1 MSIILICGLN
11 GSGKTTLGREL
22 ANVLGYS
29 FLNDEDYYFLESDI
43 PFSKSRSD
51 EESRAFVLSYLRQ
64 NKNCV
69 IVASRGDLG
78 VAINS
83 MYDVVVCL
91 SAPIEARL
99 ARIKKRDLDKYGE
112 RVLEGGDMYEQQCKF
127 YQFAASRT
135 TEKIERWLETLS
147 CQVIKLDGTKDVM
160 NLIDCMKAAV
170 KEMGIPLERQQWHAL
185 Q

>member
-22 ANVLGYS
+22 ANVLGYN

-51 EESRAFVLSYLRQ
+51 EEARAFVISYLRQ

-78 VAINS
+78 AEINS
-83 MYDVVVCL
+83 IYDLVVYL
-91 SAPIEARL
+91 SAPLETRL
-99 ARIKKRDLDKYGE
+99 ERVKKRDFEKFGN
-112 RVLEGGDMYEQQCKF
+112 RVLEGGDMHEQQNTF
-127 YQFAASRT
+127 YEFAASRT
-135 TEKIERWLETLS
+135 IAKAEKWLETLS
-147 CQVIKLDGTKDVM
+147 CQVIKLDGTKGMDE
-160 NLIDCMKAAV
+160 NV
-170 KEMGIPLERQQWHAL
+170 KFIVGELER
-185 Q
+185 